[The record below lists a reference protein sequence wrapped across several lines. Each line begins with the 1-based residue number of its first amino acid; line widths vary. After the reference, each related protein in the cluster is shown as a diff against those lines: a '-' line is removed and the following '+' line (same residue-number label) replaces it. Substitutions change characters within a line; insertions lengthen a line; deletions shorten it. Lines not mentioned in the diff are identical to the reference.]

1 MVISSKNDNNTT
13 FNINGER
20 TKTAKY
26 VKEKVLQFFLTYCK
40 CFISFELFE
49 VPISFYSTLCNS
61 TWLNPKLC
69 C

>member
-26 VKEKVLQFFLTYCK
+26 VKEKVLQFFLAYCK
-40 CFISFELFE
+40 CFYFL
-49 VPISFYSTLCNS
+49 
-61 TWLNPKLC
+61 
-69 C
+69 